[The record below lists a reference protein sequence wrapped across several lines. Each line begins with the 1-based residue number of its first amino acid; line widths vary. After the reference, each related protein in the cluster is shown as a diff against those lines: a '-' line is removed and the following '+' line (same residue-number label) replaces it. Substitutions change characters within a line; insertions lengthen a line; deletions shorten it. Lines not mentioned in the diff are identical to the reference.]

1 MPAFLCL
8 SDIYETAKTIQSI
21 RREDGGKKK
30 ETTYE
35 SESKIAQLIKKVTF
49 FYDKEPLQGR
59 PLRVPNPIE

>member
-21 RREDGGKKK
+21 SREDGGKKK

-35 SESKIAQLIKKVTF
+35 SESKIAQLI
-49 FYDKEPLQGR
+49 
-59 PLRVPNPIE
+59 

>member
-21 RREDGGKKK
+21 RREDGEKKK

-59 PLRVPNPIE
+59 PTSCTQSC